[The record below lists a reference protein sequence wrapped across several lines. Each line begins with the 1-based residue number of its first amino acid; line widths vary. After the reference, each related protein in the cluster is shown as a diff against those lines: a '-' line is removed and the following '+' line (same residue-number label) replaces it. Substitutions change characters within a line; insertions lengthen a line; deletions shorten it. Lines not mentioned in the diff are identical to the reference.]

1 VPLGFFPSPLYVP
14 VRSACQPR
22 GTEND
27 AFPLLKGKL
36 LINALVPSKTE
47 AVPVAVAGVTVTVM
61 TADRPTTPMD
71 WGRAKPDGGSGLT
84 TCCFKRAHVATTLKP
99 SRRSG

>member
-1 VPLGFFPSPLYVP
+1 MPLGFFPSPLYVP

-71 WGRAKPDGGSGLT
+71 WGVEPSLMVAAALPPVASRGLMSLL
-84 TCCFKRAHVATTLKP
+84 H
-99 SRRSG
+99 